1 MNGVSN
7 LFYKSGRLG
16 RRRVGRGAARL
27 AVAIGAALCVAGCGT
42 LVELPGSG
50 PAPRIFDLSV
60 TAKPALASAEGKWR
74 LFVDEPD
81 APRALD
87 TDKVVLRRSGV
98 ELQYYKGARWSDRAP
113 KLLQAMLVE
122 ALDGSGAPELVSGD
136 AAIARSR
143 YVLKGNLRSFEAQ
156 YDSGGAPLVVVRLK
170 LMLSDQLS
178 GKLISVRSFESSTQA
193 SADRLSDIVRAMNVS
208 ANAVVTEAAPWI
220 IAAMSEVE

>member
-1 MNGVSN
+1 MNGERYFS
-7 LFYKSGRLG
+7 SGADRRR
-16 RRRVGRGAARL
+16 RRRVRPGLVRL
-27 AVAIGAALCVAGCGT
+27 AAVFFAVSWVAGCGG

-60 TAKPALASAEGKWR
+60 TGAPAFAAADGGWR
-74 LFVDEPD
+74 LFVDVPD

-87 TDKVVLRRSGV
+87 TDKVVLRTSGV

-122 ALDGSGAPELVSGD
+122 ALDASGAPELVSGD

-143 YVLKGNLRSFEAQ
+143 YVLKGNVRSFEAQ
-156 YDSGGAPLVVVRLK
+156 YDQSGAPRIVVRLK

-178 GKLISVRSFESSTQA
+178 GQLISVRSFESSTQA
-193 SADRLSDIVRAMNVS
+193 QADRLSDIVGAMNVS
-208 ANAVVTEAAPWI
+208 ANNVVAEAASWI

>member
-1 MNGVSN
+1 MHSVSE
-7 LFYKSGRLG
+7 FVHETAGTARYSVSRGRL
-16 RRRVGRGAARL
+16 RS
-27 AVAIGAALCVAGCGT
+27 AVAMCICISLAGCGG

-60 TAKPALASAEGKWR
+60 TDKTPLAVVDGGWR

-87 TDKVVLRRSGV
+87 TDKVVLRMSGV

-122 ALDGSGAPELVSGD
+122 ALDASGAPELVSGD

-143 YVLKGNLRSFEAQ
+143 YVLKGNVRSFEAQ
-156 YDSGGAPLVVVRLK
+156 YDNGGAPRVVVRLK

-178 GKLISVRSFESSTQA
+178 GKLISVRSFESSTSAQ
-193 SADRLSDIVRAMNVS
+193 ADRLSDIVGAMNAS
-208 ANAVVTEAAPWI
+208 ANAVVAEATPWI
-220 IAAMSEVE
+220 IAAMSDVD